1 MPDYACHLPRTV
13 LLKEAIMSAGVLWGI
28 SDVGVSK
35 VLILHTTGL
44 LALDNNK
51 DLLLVKCLETLWQI

>member
-1 MPDYACHLPRTV
+1 MPACPCHLPRTV

-35 VLILHTTGL
+35 VLLTTGL
-44 LALDNNK
+44 LALDNNR
-51 DLLLVKCLETLWQI
+51 DLLLVKRLETLWQI

>member
-13 LLKEAIMSAGVLWGI
+13 LLKEAIMSAGVLWGM

-35 VLILHTTGL
+35 LLLTTGL